1 MNPTTMHA
9 TLGTHVIAE
18 LSGCPFDILDNVT
31 LLEEILTEGIS
42 KAGAT
47 IVSKVTHKFSPTGTS
62 IVFVLS
68 ESHLSIHTWP
78 QEKYMALDCYTCG
91 TCNPRLA
98 VDHISERVKA
108 EKIYSTQFNRG
119 LPEPKETF
127 YHEII
132 DRV

>member
-1 MNPTTMHA
+1 MNPQVLHLTH
-9 TLGTHVIAE
+9 GTHVVAE
-18 LSGCPFDILDNVT
+18 LSGCSSDTLDNVL
-31 LLEEILTEGIS
+31 LLESILAEGIT

-91 TCNPRLA
+91 TCNPQLA
-98 VDHISERVKA
+98 VDHISKHVQAER
-108 EKIYSTQFNRG
+108 IYSTQLNRG
-119 LPEPKETF
+119 LPESETTF
-127 YHEII
+127 YHEIKE
-132 DRV
+132 RA